1 MSGVDAFNDYEY
13 LTPIDPTTVNGLT
26 EPTAFSFTPVPS
38 LGSGTAASGRAIPDL
53 SFDGDPQ
60 TGYAVYDPQFK
71 ALYGASVVQ
80 YGGTSFV
87 APQLNAV
94 SAVYASALGHRVGF
108 WNPVIYAAAQSA
120 SSPFTPIDIDQQFQG
135 SRVPLDDQR
144 QDRRDQ
150 SPAGSVLQ
158 RQPVLHGD
166 AGDRLQPGQRTRLR
180 QPRRARGRLR
190 LALSRPIDS
199 PASPGRGVDL
209 VRGRPAPPAGAG
221 LPCRTLSR

>member
-1 MSGVDAFNDYEY
+1 VSGVDAFNDYEY

-26 EPTAFSFTPVPS
+26 EPTAFSFTAVPP
-38 LGSGTAASGRAIPDL
+38 LGSGTAPSGRAVPDL

-108 WNPVIYAAAQSA
+108 WNPVIYSAAQSA
-120 SSPFTPIDIDQQFQG
+120 NSPFTPLDIDQQFQG
-135 SRVPLDDQR
+135 SEYLSTTNATTGVTKALPGAFSSDNLYYTGTPGTDFN
-144 QDRRDQ
+144 
-150 SPAGSVLQ
+150 AGSGLGYAN
-158 RQPVLHGD
+158 LG
-166 AGDRLQPGQRTRLR
+166 
-180 QPRRARGRLR
+180 
-190 LALSRPIDS
+190 ALESDFS
-199 PASPGRGVDL
+199 SH
-209 VRGRPAPPAGAG
+209 
-221 LPCRTLSR
+221 